1 MQNCK
6 DKRNESNKSSWEVAS
21 LSKLHSSATA
31 VLKDVINLVNCG
43 SNQDDEKEM
52 LLRVLH
58 LTL

>member
-1 MQNCK
+1 MPTARTSELNQTN
-6 DKRNESNKSSWEVAS
+6 RRGEVAS